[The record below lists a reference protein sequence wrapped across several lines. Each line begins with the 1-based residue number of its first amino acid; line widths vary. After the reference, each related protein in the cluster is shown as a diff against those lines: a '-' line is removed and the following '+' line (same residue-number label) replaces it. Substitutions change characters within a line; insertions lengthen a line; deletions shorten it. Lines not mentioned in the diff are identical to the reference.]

1 MADRR
6 RCILTDT
13 GRRPSGRARSA
24 DRSSSPQ
31 DSNRRRRCRRY
42 TRSQVDNRQ
51 IRRTCTFPF
60 SCPAFRR
67 RPELE
72 RCFSLTRSKCFQH
85 LHRALLALSS
95 REIHKPSQ
103 LEDSY
108 HRGIWRRTSNHQDN
122 CPPPLLHCSRPAS
135 AHTRLGTSRSLERR
149 QNHLQKGS
157 LNDIS
162 VYSAGKIRRSASINL
177 FYDIPFAG
185 HSARSSAHS
194 PPLMVSDG

>member
-67 RPELE
+67 R
-72 RCFSLTRSKCFQH
+72 
-85 LHRALLALSS
+85 HRALLALSS